1 MIQENKNAYPLV
13 SIIISTYNRKNL
25 LKRAIT
31 SAIKQDYPNI
41 EIIISDDNSL
51 DDNEEMIENIKKQTT
66 IPIFYMKNKKNMGAC
81 FTRNQGIK
89 IASGKYI
96 AGLDDDD
103 EFTPNRISLLVKIY
117 NISKTLSADFD
128 YCRVDFYITPDDS
141 IYFGELIFTPCN
153 GMDDF
158 YPNEWDYLLG
168 KEWIIDDSRK

>member
-66 IPIFYMKNKKNMGAC
+66 IPIFYIKNNKK
-81 FTRNQGIK
+81 
-89 IASGKYI
+89 
-96 AGLDDDD
+96 
-103 EFTPNRISLLVKIY
+103 
-117 NISKTLSADFD
+117 
-128 YCRVDFYITPDDS
+128 
-141 IYFGELIFTPCN
+141 
-153 GMDDF
+153 
-158 YPNEWDYLLG
+158 
-168 KEWIIDDSRK
+168 